1 MTVTPTWSEG
11 VDPSDW
17 RNLPD
22 EDGDDDALDR
32 DESLPTPQ
40 YVIDVLGFD
49 PDEEDWDTTEN
60 EQTQLSTPWWELLEK
75 PMDLPPAG

>member
-1 MTVTPTWSEG
+1 MEEESAVEPTWVEG
-11 VDPSDW
+11 VDPADW

-49 PDEEDWDTTEN
+49 PDDEDWDE
-60 EQTQLSTPWWELLEK
+60 EE
-75 PMDLPPAG
+75 

>member
-1 MTVTPTWSEG
+1 MPEESTVEPTWVEG
-11 VDPSDW
+11 VDPTDW

-49 PDEEDWDTTEN
+49 PDDEDWDE
-60 EQTQLSTPWWELLEK
+60 EE
-75 PMDLPPAG
+75 